1 MTKYHRLSHLNN
13 RNSFLTVG
21 KLEVQTVSSF
31 PFPKVSL
38 LPCRGLPLLMFS
50 CWLISCIPL
59 YCLSFSFFF
68 PSQHMWDLNSLIKNW
83 FPAQEAQCKV
93 LTMGPPGK
101 SPDLLSLENFLKSDF
116 HLNVDLNLF
125 SSFKYVLTC
134 NWKIFI
140 EQVFGF
146 FFFFSTWG
154 LADMLLGAS
163 RFLFPFKRKKESYYN
178 RVKGFTP

>member
-1 MTKYHRLSHLNN
+1 MHLE
-13 RNSFLTVG
+13 G
-21 KLEVQTVSSF
+21 
-31 PFPKVSL
+31 
-38 LPCRGLPLLMFS
+38 
-50 CWLISCIPL
+50 
-59 YCLSFSFFF
+59 
-68 PSQHMWDLNSLIKNW
+68 
-83 FPAQEAQCKV
+83 KV

-146 FFFFSTWG
+146 FFFFLNLGSCRYVIGG
-154 LADMLLGAS
+154 LQVFISFQKEKGILELFEKHQCDCAWNSCDREGSLGQGA
-163 RFLFPFKRKKESYYN
+163 PC
-178 RVKGFTP
+178 

>member
-1 MTKYHRLSHLNN
+1 MHLE
-13 RNSFLTVG
+13 G
-21 KLEVQTVSSF
+21 
-31 PFPKVSL
+31 
-38 LPCRGLPLLMFS
+38 
-50 CWLISCIPL
+50 
-59 YCLSFSFFF
+59 
-68 PSQHMWDLNSLIKNW
+68 
-83 FPAQEAQCKV
+83 KV

-146 FFFFSTWG
+146 FFFSQLGVLQICYWG
-154 LADMLLGAS
+154 PPGFYFLSKGKRNLG
-163 RFLFPFKRKKESYYN
+163 
-178 RVKGFTP
+178 VI

>member
-1 MTKYHRLSHLNN
+1 MHLE
-13 RNSFLTVG
+13 G
-21 KLEVQTVSSF
+21 
-31 PFPKVSL
+31 
-38 LPCRGLPLLMFS
+38 
-50 CWLISCIPL
+50 
-59 YCLSFSFFF
+59 
-68 PSQHMWDLNSLIKNW
+68 
-83 FPAQEAQCKV
+83 KV

-163 RFLFPFKRKKESYYN
+163 RFLFPFKRKKESWSYLRN
-178 RVKGFTP
+178 TSVTVLGIPVIERAL